1 MKKGYI
7 YSIASHI
14 VWGILPL
21 YWAVFKDISSLELL
35 CFRILLTAITLI
47 VIVHLIK
54 KPVYLSY
61 LKNPKIIKQLL
72 LSGLLISINW
82 FVFVYA
88 VGSNQVLQASLGYYI
103 GPLFTVLI
111 GVLYL
116 KEKPTKIQYLAFGLV
131 GSALIYILLN
141 NDTSWIA
148 FGVAISFSLY
158 GFLKKRYHLDS
169 LNSLLLEA
177 LFVLPFMLIITWMTI
192 NQNGTALNEVPPLQ
206 WILIIFAGILTIIPL
221 VLFAEGAKE
230 LPLYMVGIIQYI
242 TPTMF
247 LLVGVLVNK
256 EPFTTVEAIA
266 FGLIWIALVLN
277 FTTIYKKEKR
287 NETIIKVGDQT

>member
-7 YSIASHI
+7 YSIASHL

-21 YWAVFKDISSLELL
+21 YWALFKEISSLELL
-35 CFRILLTAITLI
+35 SLRILLTMMTL
-47 VIVHLIK
+47 VLMVHLIK
-54 KPVYLSY
+54 KPIYLSY
-61 LKNPKIIKQLL
+61 LKNPKVIKQLL

-116 KEKPTKIQYLAFGLV
+116 KEKPTKVQYAAFLLV
-131 GSALIYILLN
+131 GVALIYILLN

-148 FGVAISFSLY
+148 FSVAISFSLY

-169 LNSLLLEA
+169 MNSLLLESM
-177 LFVLPFMLIITWMTI
+177 FVLPVMFLILWYTSNHTGSTL
-192 NQNGTALNEVPPLQ
+192 NQ
-206 WILIIFAGILTIIPL
+206 IISIQGIFIVFAGILTIIPL
-221 VLFAEGAKE
+221 VLFAEGAKQ

-256 EPFTTVEAIA
+256 EPFTQVEAIA
-266 FGLIWIALVLN
+266 FGLIWIALILN
-277 FTTIYKKEKR
+277 FSTIYRQEKLN
-287 NETIIKVGDQT
+287 NEMIKS

>member
-1 MKKGYI
+1 M
-7 YSIASHI
+7 
-14 VWGILPL
+14 V
-21 YWAVFKDISSLELL
+21 
-35 CFRILLTAITLI
+35 
-47 VIVHLIK
+47 
-54 KPVYLSY
+54 
-61 LKNPKIIKQLL
+61 KQLL

-116 KEKPTKIQYLAFGLV
+116 KEKPTKVQYTAFILV
-131 GSALIYILLN
+131 GLALIYILIN

-148 FGVAISFSLY
+148 FSVAISFSLY

-169 LNSLLLEA
+169 MNSLLLESM
-177 LFVLPFMLIITWMTI
+177 FVLPVMSLMLWYTSTHSGSTLNQIISI
-192 NQNGTALNEVPPLQ
+192 QGLFIV
-206 WILIIFAGILTIIPL
+206 FAGILTIIPL
-221 VLFAEGAKE
+221 VLFAEGAKQ

-256 EPFTTVEAIA
+256 EPFTQVEAIA
-266 FGLIWIALVLN
+266 FGLIWIALILN
-277 FTTIYKKEKR
+277 FSTIYRQEQIAIVTD
-287 NETIIKVGDQT
+287 TI

>member
-1 MKKGYI
+1 MKKGYV
-7 YSIASHI
+7 YSIASHL

-21 YWAVFKDISSLELL
+21 YWALFKEISSLELL
-35 CFRILLTAITLI
+35 FLRILLTMITL
-47 VIVHLIK
+47 VLIVHLIK
-54 KPVYLSY
+54 KPIYLSY
-61 LKNPKIIKQLL
+61 LKNPKVVKQLL

-116 KEKPTKIQYLAFGLV
+116 KEKPTKVQYTAFILV
-131 GSALIYILLN
+131 GLALIYILIN

-148 FGVAISFSLY
+148 FSVAISFSLY

-169 LNSLLLEA
+169 MNSLLLESM
-177 LFVLPFMLIITWMTI
+177 FVLPVMSLMLWYTSTHSGSTLNQIISI
-192 NQNGTALNEVPPLQ
+192 QGLFIV
-206 WILIIFAGILTIIPL
+206 FAGILTIIPL
-221 VLFAEGAKE
+221 VLFAEGAKQ

-256 EPFTTVEAIA
+256 EPFTQVEAIA
-266 FGLIWIALVLN
+266 FGLIWIALILN
-277 FTTIYKKEKR
+277 FSTIYRQEQIAIVTD
-287 NETIIKVGDQT
+287 TI